1 MTNRSGLQTLICGF
15 FILTLMFSA
24 CQSRRAKLQ
33 DSNGQLSVR
42 KWDEGMQDIVKL
54 IESVSTKQDS
64 LVIREP
70 ELHPEQADS
79 YFEDFIYQFGVDEE
93 FQRRRIAFPL
103 PVYRG
108 DSISYYQKNDWS
120 HDSLVSHLPYYSIIF
135 DDRAEYS
142 MMQDSTTHFIH
153 LDYYDAKHEYCRS
166 YYFKKIRGLWLLEAM
181 HYPKHDEGKSDD
193 TRLGSFLDFWMEFAS
208 DTIFQQKHIQRTVEV
223 ETANPEN
230 EFETIKGTFDH
241 QQWPLFRPPLDGQV
255 LTNIDV
261 GQQLVSTS
269 TTRTVVL
276 DGSSNGLFIVLR
288 FRFDQKRNTWLLS
301 GLEEPAT

>member
-1 MTNRSGLQTLICGF
+1 MTNRRTLQKLLYGLCI
-15 FILTLMFSA
+15 ISLMLSA
-24 CQSRRAKLQ
+24 CQSRRGKLQ
-33 DSNGQLSVR
+33 NTQENLSVK

-54 IESVSTKQDS
+54 IDSVSTKQDS
-64 LVIREP
+64 LVIHEP
-70 ELHPEQADS
+70 ELHPEQSDS
-79 YFEDFIYQFGVDEE
+79 YFEDFIYQFGVDKE
-93 FQRRRIAFPL
+93 FQLRRIAFPL
-103 PVYRG
+103 PIYRG
-108 DSISYYQKNDWS
+108 DSISYYQKSDWS

-181 HYPKHDEGKSDD
+181 HYPKHEEGQIEE
-193 TRLGSFLDFWMEFAS
+193 TRLGTFLDFWMKFAS
-208 DTIFQQKHIQRTVEV
+208 DTVFQKKHIQRTVEV
-223 ETANPEN
+223 ETADPEN

-241 QQWPLFRPPLDGQV
+241 QQWPLFRPPLDGEV

-261 GQQLVSTS
+261 GQRLVPTS
-269 TTRTVVL
+269 PTRTVVL

-288 FRFDQKRNTWLLS
+288 FRFDKKRKTWLLS